1 MKETLNEIVRDL
13 SSEIAE
19 TYLEATLNP
28 DLVCIW
34 DEDENGDLRLTEEA
48 QDAFNECLDKIE
60 PILSKGIENL
70 LAEARKKTLD
80 EVRAALNIQ

>member
-1 MKETLNEIVRDL
+1 MKETLSEIVRWL
-13 SSEIAE
+13 SAEIAE
-19 TYLEATLNP
+19 TYLETKMNP

-34 DEDENGDLRLTEEA
+34 DEDDNGDLLLTEEA
-48 QDAFNECLDKIE
+48 QDAFNEFFDKIE

-70 LAEARKKTLD
+70 LEEARKKTLD

>member
-1 MKETLNEIVRDL
+1 MTSPLDDTVRDL
-13 SSEIAE
+13 SAEIAE
-19 TYLEATLNP
+19 IYLEATLNP
-28 DLVCIW
+28 DLICIW
-34 DEDENGDLRLTEEA
+34 DEDDNGDLRLTEEA

>member
-1 MKETLNEIVRDL
+1 MTSPLDDTVRDL
-13 SSEIAE
+13 SAEIAE

-60 PILSKGIENL
+60 PIISNGIQNL

-80 EVRAALNIQ
+80 EVRTALNIQ

>member
-1 MKETLNEIVRDL
+1 MKETLDNIVRDL
-13 SSEIAE
+13 SAEIAE
-19 TYLEATLNP
+19 AYLEITMNP

-34 DEDENGDLRLTEEA
+34 DEDDSGDLRLTEEA

-70 LAEARKKTLD
+70 LEEARKKTLD

>member
-1 MKETLNEIVRDL
+1 MKESLDNMVRDL
-13 SSEIAE
+13 SAEIAE
-19 TYLEATLNP
+19 TYLETTMNP

-34 DEDENGDLRLTEEA
+34 DEDDNGDLRLTQEA

-70 LAEARKKTLD
+70 LEEARKKTLD